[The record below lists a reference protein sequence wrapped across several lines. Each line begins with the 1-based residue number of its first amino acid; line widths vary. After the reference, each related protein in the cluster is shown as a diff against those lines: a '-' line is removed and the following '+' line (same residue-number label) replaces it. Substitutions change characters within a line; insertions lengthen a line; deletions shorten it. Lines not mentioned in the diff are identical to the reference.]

1 MGLNMIKVLATDL
14 DGTLFYP
21 KRKKT
26 GFTKKNKKFL
36 QEFLK
41 KGNRVILVSG
51 RNYHMCKRLS
61 DILGYKLDM
70 IGCNGSVVLKD
81 NEFLFDNPM
90 DKNLIKEFLQD
101 NFKSEKV
108 VSWTFFTDK
117 YPMVMV
123 PVRMN
128 FVVRALV
135 KLYFNLQGVYKEDFV
150 IGYEHLEKILNDDD
164 IKIYKMMA
172 VYGVGK
178 KKIEVARVQREK
190 LYDAYGTK
198 FEILW
203 SKEAIEFMKK
213 GVNKAEVLTK
223 YLEQLQIEKNEVAVI
238 GDSGNDV
245 PMFEAFENSF
255 AMAQAPEEVRQK
267 AKIEVKGV
275 YCIKD
280 HL

>member
-14 DGTLFYP
+14 DGTLYYP

-41 KGNRVILVSG
+41 NGNRVILVSG
-51 RNYHMCKRLS
+51 RNYHTCKKLS

-70 IGCNGSVVLKD
+70 VGCNGSVVMKD
-81 NEFLFDNPM
+81 NEFVFDDPM
-90 DKNLIKEFLQD
+90 DLEEIKEFLKD
-101 NFKSEKV
+101 NFYSDKV
-108 VSWTFFTDK
+108 VAWTFFSDK
-117 YPMVMV
+117 YPMIMV

-128 FVVRALV
+128 FVVKALV

-150 IGYEHLEKILNDDD
+150 IGKEYLDQLLND
-164 IKIYKMMA
+164 KTVRIYKMMA

-178 KKIEVARVQREK
+178 KKVEVARQQREK
-190 LYDAYGTK
+190 LNDAYGTK

-203 SKEAIEFMKK
+203 SNEAVEFMKK
-213 GVNKAEVLTK
+213 GVNKSNALKKLLSMLNIDE
-223 YLEQLQIEKNEVAVI
+223 NEVAVV
-238 GDSGNDV
+238 GDSGNDI

-255 AMAQAPEEVRQK
+255 VMAQAPEEVKQK